1 MTTLRGIAMDQG
13 RKPGML
19 TFASMLIALLLSS
32 CASNA
37 PQSSAMLL
45 KARYQFADSSEN
57 ASYCLLQRL
66 AESYP
71 NRTSTVDQTAHGWDI
86 RLRAD
91 QRVLFV
97 LSMSDVKGQ
106 KTLGELFLPEG
117 DMGNTAWIGRIT
129 SAALPCKGKP
139 VY

>member
-1 MTTLRGIAMDQG
+1 MHQG
-13 RKPGML
+13 RNPGML
-19 TFASMLIALLLSS
+19 IFASLLIALLLSS
-32 CASNA
+32 CASNT
-37 PQSSAMLL
+37 PQSSTMLL

-57 ASYCLLQRL
+57 ASYCVLQRL
-66 AESYP
+66 AESYL

-97 LSMSDVKGQ
+97 LSMSDAKGQ
-106 KTLGELFLPEG
+106 KTLEELFLPEG

>member
-1 MTTLRGIAMDQG
+1 MHQVSSPCTLV
-13 RKPGML
+13 
-19 TFASMLIALLLSS
+19 FASLLIPLLLSG
-32 CASNA
+32 CASVA
-37 PQSSAMLL
+37 PQSSTMLL
-45 KARYQFADSSEN
+45 KAHYQFADSSEK
-57 ASYCLLQRL
+57 ASYCMLQRL

-71 NRTSTVDQTAHGWDI
+71 NRPSTVDQTEHGWDI

-97 LSMSDVKGQ
+97 LSMSNVQGQ

-117 DMGNTAWIGRIT
+117 DMGQSAWIGRIT

>member
-1 MTTLRGIAMDQG
+1 MHQG
-13 RKPGML
+13 RSTCTLVLASLL
-19 TFASMLIALLLSS
+19 TPLLLTS
-32 CASNA
+32 CASNT
-37 PQSSAMLL
+37 PQSSTMLL

-117 DMGNTAWIGRIT
+117 DMGQTAWIGRIT